1 MSTPDQPTPPS
12 GWGEAPR
19 PPAYGQY
26 GPGQYGSGQYGPGQ
40 YGSGQYGPGQYGS
53 DQQGT
58 GQYGPGTPSA
68 GPQPPNPYGPSATK
82 PGIVP
87 LRPLSLGE
95 IFDGAFSAVRHNP
108 AVMLGLVSVVVA
120 AATLLAALLAQF
132 AVPALTRLFA
142 EPFSGETGLE
152 GFTAT
157 DLSMFAQLMA
167 VSGALSLTLLIAQPI
182 TEGLITVSVSQSV
195 IGRKM
200 SVGEVWNKVRPR
212 LAVLIG
218 WMILRSVVLVV
229 AVYVVAIGLVL
240 LVAGVAVATESVALT
255 VLLGVLVAVGLVALV
270 AWLWVRIVLVA
281 PALVLEGS
289 GLGRTI
295 ARAWR
300 LTRGSFWRVF
310 GTVLLAGIITGFVG
324 QVVTTPLIFFGIFI
338 DGDDVGWGF
347 LLTTVVASVVA
358 SIVYLVFV
366 SGVVALVY
374 TDVRMRREGLDVQ
387 LAAAAERAANEP
399 PPGPAGPSAAAGGAP
414 QW

>member
-40 YGSGQYGPGQYGS
+40 YGPGQ
-53 DQQGT
+53 
-58 GQYGPGTPSA
+58 PGADGGSA
-68 GPQPPNPYGPSATK
+68 GPAQPTPGAVPPNPYGPSATK
-82 PGIVP
+82 PGVVP

-95 IFDGAFSAVRHNP
+95 IFDGAFSSVRHNP
-108 AVMLGLVSVVVA
+108 AVMLGLVAVVVA

-132 AVPALTRLFA
+132 AVPALAGMFA
-142 EPFSGETGLE
+142 DVFSAEAE
-152 GFTAT
+152 FDVFTA
-157 DLSMFAQLMA
+157 SEANWFAQLMA

-182 TEGLITVSVSQSV
+182 TEGVITVSVSQSV
-195 IGRKM
+195 IGRKLT
-200 SVGEVWNKVRPR
+200 VGEVWQKVRPR

-218 WMILRSVVLVV
+218 WMLLRT
-229 AVYVVAIGLVL
+229 IGLSVGMTVVGVGAVL
-240 LVAGVAVATESVALT
+240 LVAGVAVGTESVGLS
-255 VLLGVLVAVGLVALV
+255 VLVGLLCLVAILV
-270 AWLWVRIVLVA
+270 LAAWLWVRLMLVA

-289 GLGRTI
+289 GLGSTI

-300 LTRGSFWRVF
+300 LTRGTYWRVF
-310 GTVLLAGIITGFVG
+310 GTVLLASIIASFAG
-324 QVVTTPLIFFGIFI
+324 QVVAYPLALLGAAV
-338 DGDDVGWGF
+338 DGNDLGWG
-347 LLTTVVASVVA
+347 LLVSSVVASVIA
-358 SIVYLVFV
+358 SVVYLVFV

-387 LAAAAERAANEP
+387 LAAAAERAADQPPAGSAGTLP
-399 PPGPAGPSAAAGGAP
+399 PPGGTP